1 MKELIVELNNKYGS
15 IFSDSQVDKIINLEK
30 STKEMSE
37 IKDIV
42 NLSNTEEDC
51 LRYILSS
58 LNESLS
64 ENYIEDI
71 DFYKK
76 IEDSKVLIPIS
87 KKIYQDLISEG

>member
-1 MKELIVELNNKYGS
+1 MIVELNNKYGA

-30 STKEMSE
+30 STKEMPE